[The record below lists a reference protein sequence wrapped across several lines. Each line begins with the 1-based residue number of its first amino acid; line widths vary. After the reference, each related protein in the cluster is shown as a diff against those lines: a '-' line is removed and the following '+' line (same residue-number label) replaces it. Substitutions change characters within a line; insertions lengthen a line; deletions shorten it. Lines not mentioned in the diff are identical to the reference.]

1 MTKKITFIIFSL
13 LILSMMSFT
22 STIGK
27 ISSNPYEIVTF
38 EEPDLPEWSIG
49 DFWEYNMT
57 IIFAGILSIEAVRME
72 AIVTNISNDTY
83 TLELNGYVNK
93 VKITD
98 YDYSIFID
106 ALYLNGYIFIDKS
119 TLSMKEYNLTVS
131 GNLQKP
137 IIDFYVTLKMIFDQN
152 LDFFDFPIIC
162 DEEDDWYITNKINL
176 FITGYGEMNGEEL
189 FIIDEKSLNNP
200 LNDELSVLKKEY
212 INVPAGTFESFLIS
226 GKLGNPSEIWYSP
239 EVGYLVKVKQNI
251 PNFIKFSIKLRFES
265 YLELL
270 STNYNKPENNTPSNP
285 QITGPMNGK
294 PGVKYEYK
302 VTANDPN
309 GEKVY
314 YIIDWGDGCCS
325 NWIGPYESG
334 EEIIVTHS
342 WDTKAEYKIRVKAKD
357 ENGYQ
362 TTWSPIGVTISKHN
376 IAKNLF
382 LNFLQIHPNM
392 FPILQLLLKQLLLK

>member
-1 MTKKITFIIFSL
+1 MI
-13 LILSMMSFT
+13 SFT

-27 ISSNPYEIVTF
+27 ISSNPSKIVRF
-38 EEPDLPEWSIG
+38 EEPDLPQWSIG

-98 YDYSIFID
+98 YDYSIFFD

-137 IIDFYVTLKMIFDQN
+137 IIDFYITLKMIFEQN

-162 DEEDDWYITNKINL
+162 DGEDDWYITNKINL

-200 LNDELSVLKKEY
+200 LNDKLSVLKKEY

-226 GKLGNPSEIWYSP
+226 GKIGNPSEIWYSP
-239 EVGYLVKVKQNI
+239 EIGYLVKVKQNI
-251 PNFIKFSIKLRFES
+251 PNFIKLSIKVRFES

-270 STNYNKPENNTPSNP
+270 STNYNHPENNTPSAP
-285 QITGPMNGK
+285 QIAGPMNGK
-294 PGVKYEYK
+294 PGVKYDYK
-302 VTANDPN
+302 VTTNDPN
-309 GEKVY
+309 GEKLY
-314 YIIDWGDGCCS
+314 YIIDWGDGYCS
-325 NWIGPYESG
+325 KWIGPYESG

-342 WDTKAEYKIRVKAKD
+342 WDKKAEYKIRVKAKD

-362 TTWSPIGVTISKHN
+362 TSWSPLSVTISKQKTIN
-376 IAKNLF
+376 NVF
-382 LNFLQIHPNM
+382 LNLLKSGPNM
-392 FPILQLLLKQLLLK
+392 FPILQILIKQLGLK